1 MKYGLHYIRRVAGS
15 LLQTAHAWPG
25 KQVIKH
31 CAYNLLGNL
40 ALIHYILFRLG
51 SACSH
56 VGALLFKLQAGALL
70 GINKI
75 ACTSKL
81 CAWKRSRRFAEPALM
96 TEIDFSR
103 PKQKQT
109 VPKEKK
115 VVSDRMKK
123 PFSFRDPTHLN
134 NEFHKQKLKELYT
147 VNPDAAILTSLY
159 DNDPEDFTVTN
170 SETDTADETELN
182 SIPEPLT
189 SLFKPQL
196 INNNAE
202 EIQSECR
209 ELYYEYKNGYCDS
222 QWLLDMEAT
231 ARKKFVEVFT
241 RNHENVIV
249 KETGLHVSEEL

>member
-1 MKYGLHYIRRVAGS
+1 MYKTSIIITLMQKANFVTLKQRFYQVKDKAKNKNYMKYGLHYIRRVAGS
-15 LLQTAHAWPG
+15 LLQTAHAWP
-25 KQVIKH
+25 
-31 CAYNLLGNL
+31 
-40 ALIHYILFRLG
+40 
-51 SACSH
+51 ACSH
-56 VGALLFKLQAGALL
+56 VGALLFKMQAGALL

-123 PFSFRDPTHLN
+123 PISFRDPTHLN

-196 INNNAE
+196 ISH
-202 EIQSECR
+202 IR
-209 ELYYEYKNGYCDS
+209 
-222 QWLLDMEAT
+222 
-231 ARKKFVEVFT
+231 
-241 RNHENVIV
+241 RNV
-249 KETGLHVSEEL
+249 